1 MGTFSSQWGQ
11 QRYCHGDGD
20 DTSFFV
26 PHHRRTWAGK
36 PPTMNQMKQRR
47 KGVRRMSGMW
57 TRGWRVPCVAGVV
70 AVACVAALSSGCAA
84 ATESAKAGGNG
95 GGDALRSIGVV
106 NPQSVLERSNVGRV
120 AIDQLKQFVE
130 ERRKQ
135 LATEEIDI
143 KALDQKLKDQD
154 KTFTDAQRQERRNQ
168 LAGRVQ
174 QYQQKTQQLN
184 QEIAAKQ
191 TALTN
196 ESLQKIRAAIKTV
209 AKDAGVSIVLHEGTE
224 SNLLVVLY
232 HDTRV
237 DLTERVLQEVNRQNP

>member
-1 MGTFSSQWGQ
+1 
-11 QRYCHGDGD
+11 
-20 DTSFFV
+20 
-26 PHHRRTWAGK
+26 
-36 PPTMNQMKQRR
+36 
-47 KGVRRMSGMW
+47 MSRMW
-57 TRGWRVPCVAGVV
+57 TRSWRVPCVAGVL

-84 ATESAKAGGNG
+84 ATESAKPGGNG
-95 GGDALRSIGVV
+95 AGDALRNIGVV
-106 NPQSVLERSNVGRV
+106 NPQTVLERSNIGRV

-135 LATEEIDI
+135 LSAEETDI
-143 KALDQKLKDQD
+143 KALDQRLKDQD
-154 KTFTDAQRQERRNQ
+154 KTFTDIQRQERQRQ
-168 LAGRVQ
+168 LATRVQ

>member
-1 MGTFSSQWGQ
+1 
-11 QRYCHGDGD
+11 
-20 DTSFFV
+20 
-26 PHHRRTWAGK
+26 
-36 PPTMNQMKQRR
+36 
-47 KGVRRMSGMW
+47 MSGMW
-57 TRGWRVPCVAGVV
+57 NRGWRVPCLAGVL
-70 AVACVAALSSGCAA
+70 AIACVGTLSSGCAA
-84 ATESAKAGGNG
+84 ATESAKSGANG
-95 GGDALRSIGVV
+95 AGDALRNIGVV
-106 NPQSVLERSNVGRV
+106 NPQAVLERSNVGRV

-135 LATEEIDI
+135 LSAEETDI
-143 KALDQKLKDQD
+143 KALDQRLKDQD
-154 KTFTDAQRQERRNQ
+154 KTFTDAQRQERQRQ

-184 QEIAAKQ
+184 QEIATKQ

-196 ESLQKIRAAIKTV
+196 DSLQKIRAAIKTV